1 MRAGKSGKIF
11 GSGPKGRGFESRHF
25 DHANHV
31 VSMATGFCFYQN
43 TTTVFKDENKY
54 WHSIRSRLSITS
66 SNQFQFEVMDGDGHT
81 TESVDIPGTDKA
93 VFVTRGMNTSLIAIR
108 TLDKPVVVKTEP
120 SKRALRDI
128 TEYKYELIEM
138 DGFTLEECMS
148 FFRTE
153 ESN

>member
-1 MRAGKSGKIF
+1 MDEFTLKQYAVDPAYDIVIGYSIEYKDKN
-11 GSGPKGRGFESRHF
+11 ESI
-25 DHANHV
+25 
-31 VSMATGFCFYQN
+31 
-43 TTTVFKDENKY
+43 FKDENKY

-138 DGFTLEECMS
+138 EGFTLEECMS
-148 FFRTE
+148 FFRTG

>member
-1 MRAGKSGKIF
+1 MEFSCNFLFVLICADTVKGTNHPETEQLH
-11 GSGPKGRGFESRHF
+11 SGPDWE
-25 DHANHV
+25 
-31 VSMATGFCFYQN
+31 MAAIFN
-43 TTTVFKDENKY
+43 DIFKDENKY